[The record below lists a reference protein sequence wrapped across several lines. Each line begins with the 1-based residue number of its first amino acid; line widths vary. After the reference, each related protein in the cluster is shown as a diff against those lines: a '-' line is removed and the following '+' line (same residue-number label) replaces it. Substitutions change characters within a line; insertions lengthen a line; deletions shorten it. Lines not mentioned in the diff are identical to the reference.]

1 MVGCWREN
9 LCCKVFKCCWFQ
21 MVLDNCLQV
30 PCSLLIADCLLLRE
44 NWDAVCKHIYE
55 RTTTAQPP
63 LVNCSLFLH
72 IIKSAFFSHR
82 FISLDFMTSDSLT
95 GICQRII
102 TIPIYYQNSLRKD
115 STVSCSV
122 WTLLINQ
129 LSSVDLFSKV
139 IQ

>member
-1 MVGCWREN
+1 MTRILCNQDLEEKGIAFWVHDKQPILSFTPTWIRREVMVGCWREN

-95 GICQRII
+95 GIC
-102 TIPIYYQNSLRKD
+102 
-115 STVSCSV
+115 
-122 WTLLINQ
+122 
-129 LSSVDLFSKV
+129 
-139 IQ
+139 